1 MLYAVEP
8 RAHHHRDN
16 QDEHPHELASKRGS
30 DGFHTKPF
38 LAQPEDHSPGRI
50 NVEHS
55 TQAPGATTLSGAPY
69 PRAAARHSGEGAGM
83 RRLTPQSLPQA
94 STTDIGPAPRG
105 DHGAR
110 CNNKRGCMVGDHNT
124 QYKDEETFERHLDV
138 DPLPCL
144 DLETARLS
152 PTLPMLHLWTKTG
165 ETDYLP
171 RPYIAF

>member
-1 MLYAVEP
+1 MSWLP
-8 RAHHHRDN
+8 REGATVSIPSLSLRSRKTT
-16 QDEHPHELASKRGS
+16 P
-30 DGFHTKPF
+30 
-38 LAQPEDHSPGRI
+38 PGRI

-55 TQAPGATTLSGAPY
+55 TQAPGAATLSGAAY
-69 PRAAARHSGEGAGM
+69 PRAAARHSGEGSGM
-83 RRLTPQSLPQA
+83 RRLTPQSLSQA

-110 CNNKRGCMVGDHNT
+110 CNNKRGCKVSDHNN

-138 DPLPCL
+138 NPLPCL
-144 DLETARLS
+144 ALILQLHAS
-152 PTLPMLHLWTKTG
+152 PPTLPMLHLWTKTG